1 MALLGNPFSD
11 YVSEQIVVR
20 QQALGQGYTSGD
32 DRKISTLNTFNSSTA
47 WMRLASA
54 VKITEGDSSLPGMSV
69 ADQIRNN
76 GLLDGLRQSDW
87 LGQGL
92 AKNLVLRGS
101 PTDSNG
107 TGVAGVNSN
116 PIEGSNI
123 FGKAYGW
130 GYNASG
136 INSGQGLV
144 PPPGV
149 TNVDFKYQNDG
160 ALAKATITIKA
171 FSAEQFALIDI
182 LYMRPG
188 YTCLLEFGHS
198 MYLNNDKGEIV
209 NLDTSQTAPL
219 SYLFQDLETQTS
231 SPSYTEMAEK
241 ISNEKAL
248 HDGNYEGFFGKV
260 AKWNWKFNA
269 DGSYDITVNLTG
281 LGDIISSLKVNV
293 PKLTTFPTSFTS
305 DFQFKKLNQ
314 KTEGFVKSYN
324 EASKAIEGKI
334 GFGIGTLDTET
345 QDAAEE
351 GSFIISNAQSS
362 QLNFELYALW
372 ADYKNFP
379 NGTKV
384 ILVNPLIS
392 FIINRNAKSFNLP
405 FKNIPISG
413 KDTPREF
420 TMEGGLVKF
429 DVSAVFDP
437 MYSPT
442 ALIKFGGFL
451 TMLQKI
457 CNITDGGSNFLL
469 QFEMV
474 KHISNKLTDD
484 DGNSIPPTNNTLIAT
499 YPGNFSSDPNVC
511 LIKFNQFEYNLIS
524 SQHEKLLSSINK
536 TLTKSPNYK
545 TDHLV
550 DPKFAY
556 PLSEVYINLNFIA
569 TILENLKGSDEE
581 ADNDTDINV
590 LDLLK
595 GILNGINTSLGGL
608 NDFRVIFNEN
618 TSQIDIISESPLLS
632 VKDTKSEKKV
642 KNQSRNYT
650 TINTF
655 GFETIA
661 KINEGSFVT
670 AFNLNS
676 ELTNQYATQISIGA
690 QNNANTINGNG
701 TSFSTYNKGLEDNL
715 FIKKQSTLEPP
726 STSGSQILTG
736 RERIDKIW
744 IESEVDE
751 ALKEVYDNGEFD
763 ESNYINT
770 LKQINNSLSPLII
783 GEYNNQSNCPSPTF
797 LPFDMSLE
805 MHGLGGLKIYE
816 AFQINGKGLPLS
828 YNPNSMKLIIKS
840 LSHSVSLEGWKTK
853 ISTIPKP
860 IFTQKDLTNTPK
872 PPPPPSNTYYWKNTK
887 ILLPPNYTI
896 EFLSPLQL
904 KIIENWTLY
913 YQTQNTPSKNKRAAE
928 AIKGPPGKITNSPVY
943 LNSNSGDAINKVVPI
958 FEGKKGWN
966 KQQLIEYANAI
977 GQIESGYK
985 TKKQYNNGPGRS
997 FWQIEAPSALD
1008 LLNNS
1013 SSILKPKFNS
1023 FFAKKYSKSGATAIN
1038 YLKTLTKTQMSD
1050 LLFVDSELAV
1060 AIALGIIVNRSPGPT

>member
-69 ADQIRNN
+69 ADQIRNTD
-76 GLLDGLRQSDW
+76 LLDGLGQSDW

-92 AKNLVLRGS
+92 AKNLILRGS

-130 GYNASG
+130 GYNAG
-136 INSGQGLV
+136 GLNYGQGLI

-198 MYLNNDKGEIV
+198 MYLSNKNKIV
-209 NLDTSQTAPL
+209 TSDTSQTAPL
-219 SYLFQDLETQTS
+219 SYLFQDSKTQTS
-231 SPSYTEMAEK
+231 SPSYTKMAEK

-293 PKLTTFPTSFTS
+293 PKLTTLPTSFLSTFNFKPL
-305 DFQFKKLNQ
+305 DPANARIIKKLN
-314 KTEGFVKSYN
+314 TLL
-324 EASKAIEGKI
+324 KAYTSFQI
-334 GFGIGTLDTET
+334 DTE
-345 QDAAEE
+345 QEDAAEE

-372 ADYKNFP
+372 ADEKLFNHT
-379 NGTKV
+379 N
-384 ILVNPLIS
+384 IS
-392 FIINRNAKSFNLP
+392 QFGKLFNSTNNAKSYNLP
-405 FKNIPISG
+405 FINIPISG
-413 KDTPREF
+413 EKDLRTF
-420 TMEGGLVKF
+420 KMEEGLVKF
-429 DVSAVFDP
+429 DVSAAFDP

-442 ALIKFGGFL
+442 TLIKFGGFL

-457 CNITDGGSNFLL
+457 CNITDGKRNFLL

-474 KHISNKLTDD
+474 KHITNPKFTN
-484 DGNSIPPTNNTLIAT
+484 GNINPPTNNTLIAT

-511 LIKFNQFEYNLIS
+511 LIKFDDFEYNVIS
-524 SQHEKLLSSINK
+524 VKNNSINAQINN
-536 TLTKSPNYK
+536 TITKDTHFQTN
-545 TDHLV
+545 HLV

-569 TILENLKGSDEE
+569 TILENLKGSDGE

-632 VKDTKSEKKV
+632 VKDEKKHRKV

-655 GFETIA
+655 GFETVA

-715 FIKKQSTLEPP
+715 FIKKQSTLEHT

-736 RERIDKIW
+736 RERIDKMW
-744 IESEVDE
+744 IESKVNESLE
-751 ALKEVYDNGEFD
+751 EVYNNGEFD
-763 ESNYINT
+763 ESNYIST
-770 LKQINNSLSPLII
+770 LTQINNSLSPLII

-828 YNPNSMKLIIKS
+828 YNPKQMKLIIKS

-860 IFTQKDLTNTPK
+860 IFTQKDLKKIQQPN
-872 PPPPPSNTYYWKNTK
+872 PPPSNTYYWKNTK
-887 ILLPPNYTI
+887 ILLPANYTI

-943 LNSNSGDAINKVVPI
+943 LNSNAGDAINKVVPI

-1038 YLKTLTKTQMSD
+1038 YLKTLTKKQMSD